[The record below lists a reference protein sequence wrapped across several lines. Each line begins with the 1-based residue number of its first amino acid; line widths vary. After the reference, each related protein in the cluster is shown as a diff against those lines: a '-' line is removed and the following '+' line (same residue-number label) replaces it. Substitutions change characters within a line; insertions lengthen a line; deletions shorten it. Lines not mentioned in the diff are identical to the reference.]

1 MISVLTKSLIVVRP
15 LFLVVI
21 IGSANAQAPVDNP
34 CPVTTLPAGAEWPI
48 DGTCFAMNTNGMSPL
63 FDPGSCNSSFAN
75 DAWAWFTGDGN
86 NITVEY
92 TPAANRD
99 AVMHVFSTT
108 APCSVTQLGCS
119 DNCCNGAVETVTLSP
134 SILGMVYFV
143 RAQRWNSNINMTGTL
158 CVTTAG
164 PGGGGGGPGDDCTN
178 PTVLACGTALTGETS
193 IGHTDSES
201 AWACLGIAGTT
212 PGEDHFY
219 SVQWP
224 DAAAGGTIRLTF
236 ANVTDADDNFME
248 VLSLGNTCAPNACA
262 DHNQMDIFFG
272 TFGTGQNF
280 IEHTVG
286 AGIANYYFVIDAQN
300 NGIDSYD
307 IDAFCF
313 ASGIELDNVNSC
325 APLPGSALANQGYY
339 QTWDGAA
346 PDATVTPAE
355 LAAMAGNT
363 YTICENVYIE
373 NPLGWEWLKN
383 VELTLG
389 ECWTNPSNL
398 TPDGNNTAFYAT
410 TAPRTGDWAGTIV
423 GGSPIVLDWD
433 FTHDWVAAWG
443 DGDVCCYACN
453 LYSFCFDAEV
463 DPACNVING
472 FQNQIS
478 GTDDGIGGGGGGA
491 VNASNV
497 TLSSTSSTVLPVELI
512 SFKATPSVE
521 NGKHIV
527 VLNWVTATE
536 TNSDYY
542 TLERSLDGVYF
553 RQFQTIPG
561 AGTTTDITN
570 YYTIDEQP
578 YSGVSYYRLK
588 QTDFNGRTEYFDIV
602 PITISTNV
610 SDVNAYPNP
619 LQEELIISFTSIH
632 NRKETAITLYSIA
645 GQKVNERQ
653 VQIRRGANT
662 IRFNTEDLPIGMY
675 FVVIGSDSEFEK
687 VKVTKE

>member
-1 MISVLTKSLIVVRP
+1 MMSVQFQVLHVWVIC
-15 LFLVVI
+15 FL
-21 IGSANAQAPVDNP
+21 SALSSNVYAQAPVDNP
-34 CPVTTLPAGAEWPI
+34 CPASSPPAAAEWPI
-48 DGTCFAMNTNGMSPL
+48 NGNCFSMNTNGMTPL
-63 FDPGSCNSSFAN
+63 FDPGSCNSGFN
-75 DAWAWFTGDGN
+75 DDAWAWFTGDGN

-108 APCSVTQLGCS
+108 APCSVTPQGCS
-119 DNCCNGAVETVTLSP
+119 DNGGNGVVETVTLSP
-134 SILGMVYFV
+134 SVLGMVYFV
-143 RAQRWNSNINMTGTL
+143 RVQRWASNNNMTGTL

-164 PGGGGGGPGDDCTN
+164 SGGGGGAGDDCGN
-178 PTVLACGTALTGETS
+178 PTVLACGSALTGETT
-193 IGHTDSES
+193 IGHTDTES

-236 ANVTDADDNFME
+236 TNVTDANDTYME
-248 VLSLGNTCAPNACA
+248 VLSLGNTCVPNACV
-262 DHNQMDIFFG
+262 DHDQMEILLG

-280 IEHTVG
+280 IEYTVG
-286 AGIANYYFVIDAQN
+286 AGIANYYFVVDAQN

-325 APLPGSALANQGYY
+325 APLPGSAPVNQGYY

-463 DPACNVING
+463 DPTCNVING

-491 VNASNV
+491 VNASNI

-512 SFKATPSVE
+512 SFNAWPRLE
-521 NGKHIV
+521 NNNHIV
-527 VLNWVTATE
+527 VINWATASE
-536 TNSDYY
+536 TNSNFFV
-542 TLERSLDGVYF
+542 LERSVDGIDF
-553 RQFQTIPG
+553 KEIQTISG
-561 AGTTTDITN
+561 AGTTTDISN
-570 YYTIDEQP
+570 YFTVDDQP
-578 YSGVSYYRLK
+578 FNGVSYYRLK
-588 QTDFNGRTEYFDIV
+588 QTDFDGRTEHFDMVAVNIV
-602 PITISTNV
+602 SAV
-610 SDVNAYPNP
+610 SEVNIFPNP
-619 LQEELIISFTSIH
+619 VNEELTLSFNTNKNSKEMSIVF
-632 NRKETAITLYSIA
+632 YSVA
-645 GQKVNERQ
+645 GQKVKERKVQ
-653 VQIRRGANT
+653 VRKGANT
-662 IRFNTEDLPIGMY
+662 IRFDTDHLPIGMY
-675 FVVIGSDSEFEK
+675 FVVIGNNADFEK
-687 VKVTKE
+687 AKFTKE